1 MIAKF
6 WNWLHKRTSAIA
18 PAAKESLRKWGDAI
32 AGSRIRF
39 VDVVLA
45 LAILGLVAWGLDANR
60 KAAAKDPKQAVLRAR
75 VFAAREIPAGTVL
88 TSADT
93 MVRLQ
98 RVAQDAKCYNNPSDI
113 HGRRTLRVVP
123 SHHIIE
129 LADLEP
135 LTNWAMNSTT
145 FLIDIQPHHRLN
157 ARNASWVTFVRTGQP
172 PKSMPLFKV
181 NGVEELRGNTGKPD
195 LVTGYRLTLQ
205 ACRTADAMAILGT
218 PIAAGAEWVPV
229 PVPVPNGTDP
239 CALAAAQ
246 I

>member
-6 WNWLHKRTSAIA
+6 WNWLHKQTSAIA
-18 PAAKESLRKWGDAI
+18 PAAKESFRKWCDAI

-39 VDVVLA
+39 VDVALA

-60 KAAAKDPKQAVLRAR
+60 KAAAKDPKQAALRAR

-98 RVAQDAKCYNNPSDI
+98 RVARDARCYNNPSDI

-129 LADLEP
+129 VADLEP
-135 LTNWAMNSTT
+135 LTDRAMNSTT
-145 FLIDIQPHHRLN
+145 FLIDIQPHHGLN
-157 ARNASWVTFVRTGQP
+157 ARNESWVTLVRTGQP

-181 NGVEELRGNTGKPD
+181 NGVQELHRGKPD

-218 PIAAGAEWVPV
+218 PIAEGAEWVPV
-229 PVPVPNGTDP
+229 PVTVPNGTDP
-239 CALAAAQ
+239 CAPR
-246 I
+246 